1 MTVSEPH
8 SLATTVAVAPP
19 IPLDKKDE
27 TLLYTGD
34 PLANCPPLRWG
45 ILGCGRVSHDFV
57 QALKLIPTASVT
69 ACATSSPGPRARDFA
84 SQHGIGAWCSSYD
97 ELVTAA
103 DIDIVYVGNVHAFR
117 RQDGERC
124 ILAGKHVLL
133 EKPFACNTA
142 DAQYLIQLAAQ
153 HRVFLQEGMWT
164 RFFPAVERARQLVA
178 EGTLGEI
185 VSVHSD
191 FQFNASDSE
200 VYPESYF
207 YQRKAGGGAN
217 LLVAPYPIAVALMF
231 FGSRMP
237 EEIRALGQVDAV
249 TQVDLQAAVTL
260 QFPAMAKN
268 PNPVPQ
274 QDHATTTAQLP
285 SVRGLATLSYGMLGE
300 SEEVTTVVGTK
311 GRLTIHAPG
320 HCPTQLTV
328 RLKQK
333 GRGKVV
339 PNHYEYPLPPDTL
352 EIQTAGGYNYP
363 NSAGFAYEAA
373 AVARCIARGQAC
385 CPQFTLEE
393 TILVQRILDEV
404 RQQLKLKGVHDD

>member
-8 SLATTVAVAPP
+8 PAPAPP
-19 IPLDKKDE
+19 TPLDKKDE
-27 TLLYTGD
+27 ALLYSGD

-69 ACATSSPGPRARDFA
+69 ACATASPGSRAPDFA
-84 SQHGIGAWCSSYD
+84 RQHGIATWYNSYE
-97 ELVTAA
+97 ELAAAA

-117 RQDGERC
+117 RTDGERC

-133 EKPFACNTA
+133 EKPFACNTV
-142 DAQYLIQLAAQ
+142 DAQYLIQLATQ

-200 VYPESYF
+200 AYPDSF
-207 YQRKAGGGAN
+207 VYQRKLGGGAS
-217 LLVAPYPIAVALMF
+217 LLVAPYPIAVALLF

-237 EEIRALGQVDAV
+237 DEIRALGQVDAV

-260 QFPAMAKN
+260 QFPATA
-268 PNPVPQ
+268 VPQ
-274 QDHATTTAQLP
+274 HDQATSTVQQLP

-300 SEEVTTVVGTK
+300 SDEVTTVVGTK
-311 GRLTIHAPG
+311 GRLTIHSPG
-320 HCPTQLTV
+320 HCPTKLTV
-328 RLKQK
+328 WSKQK
-333 GRGKVV
+333 GRGKVI
-339 PNHYEYPLPPDTL
+339 PNHYEYPLPLDTPA
-352 EIQTAGGYNYP
+352 IKAAGGYNYP
-363 NSAGFAYEAA
+363 NSAGFVYEAA
-373 AVARCIARGQAC
+373 AVARCIARGQPC

-404 RQQLKLKGVHDD
+404 RQQLKLKGVHDE